1 MKIQQKELFRWI
13 CEESG
18 AEIDEESLTIGQIKL
33 NGIKSHNDKSI
44 NEMKKMSLYANQ
56 HDHEAIVEL
65 AYAPNHNG
73 DAWLGID
80 GFEKRTDVPRSR
92 IVSINPRGEFIRR
105 AIRKNEANTI
115 LYSPSDSNEKV
126 VIFSIDP
133 VSIDGKFYRC
143 LSSLHAEFF
152 LDFGYSNL
160 YKLDSG
166 GNELRFKLDE
176 EWLTNLLCN
185 APFSSKQFNPTDE
198 QENSLQELKVSIFD
212 GIKSKFMEKFETL
225 KAQNLNK
232 KSLLASLK
240 PEDIDSEER
249 ELYKI
254 RLERHCKYLNQQ
266 LELIA
271 SIIEDEP

>member
-1 MKIQQKELFRWI
+1 MELIVNPESNKLMKIQQKELFRWI

-115 LYSPSDSNEKV
+115 LYSPQILMKKWL
-126 VIFSIDP
+126 FS
-133 VSIDGKFYRC
+133 
-143 LSSLHAEFF
+143 
-152 LDFGYSNL
+152 
-160 YKLDSG
+160 
-166 GNELRFKLDE
+166 
-176 EWLTNLLCN
+176 
-185 APFSSKQFNPTDE
+185 Q
-198 QENSLQELKVSIFD
+198 
-212 GIKSKFMEKFETL
+212 
-225 KAQNLNK
+225 
-232 KSLLASLK
+232 
-240 PEDIDSEER
+240 
-249 ELYKI
+249 
-254 RLERHCKYLNQQ
+254 
-266 LELIA
+266 
-271 SIIEDEP
+271 

>member
-1 MKIQQKELFRWI
+1 MLGRQTEKGLWPQPKNSNFTREYSGESKTFLHSESVDLGTRWELIVNPESNKLMKIQQKELFRWI

-185 APFSSKQFNPTDE
+185 APLVL
-198 QENSLQELKVSIFD
+198 NSLILQ
-212 GIKSKFMEKFETL
+212 M
-225 KAQNLNK
+225 NK
-232 KSLLASLK
+232 KIPFRNL
-240 PEDIDSEER
+240 
-249 ELYKI
+249 
-254 RLERHCKYLNQQ
+254 KYLFSM
-266 LELIA
+266 A
-271 SIIEDEP
+271 